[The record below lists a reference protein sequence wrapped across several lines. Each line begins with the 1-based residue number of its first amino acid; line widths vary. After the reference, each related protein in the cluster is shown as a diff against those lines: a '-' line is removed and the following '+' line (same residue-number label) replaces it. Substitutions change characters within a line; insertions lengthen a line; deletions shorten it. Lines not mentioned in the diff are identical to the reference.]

1 MIYSDIPP
9 YEGELAELA
18 DLLWDIGAVK
28 IESTANGGGFT
39 LKLHETQPDAPKS
52 PIFFNLRTAD
62 NPKPGPLDAKA
73 LRLIGNVLADLI
85 ITGLVGGF
93 DRIAPIPNA
102 GDPIA
107 IALHTALAERGLD
120 RPLLWLTKAEEG
132 GKRKISGVRE
142 GEWYNERDIALAVD
156 DLITQAG
163 TKIEAIDVL
172 HQVAIQIV
180 TDLLVLIDRQQG
192 GREQVEA
199 KGINVVAAFDLD
211 ILLSYY
217 VATGK
222 MTAEVAD
229 EVQAYIKDNQV

>member
-1 MIYSDIPP
+1 MLSD
-9 YEGELAELA
+9 
-18 DLLWDIGAVK
+18 
-28 IESTANGGGFT
+28 F
-39 LKLHETQPDAPKS
+39 
-52 PIFFNLRTAD
+52 
-62 NPKPGPLDAKA
+62 
-73 LRLIGNVLADLI
+73 I
-85 ITGLVGGF
+85 ILGQVGGF

-107 IALHTALAERGLD
+107 IALHAALQERGLD
-120 RPLLWLTKAEEG
+120 RPLLWLTKGEEG

-142 GEWYNERDIALAVD
+142 GEWFNESDIALAVD

-172 HQVAIQIV
+172 QRTAFQVV

-199 KGINVVAAFDLD
+199 KGVTVTAAFELD

-222 MTAEVAD
+222 MTVDKSD
-229 EVQAYIKDNQV
+229 EVLSYIAANQV